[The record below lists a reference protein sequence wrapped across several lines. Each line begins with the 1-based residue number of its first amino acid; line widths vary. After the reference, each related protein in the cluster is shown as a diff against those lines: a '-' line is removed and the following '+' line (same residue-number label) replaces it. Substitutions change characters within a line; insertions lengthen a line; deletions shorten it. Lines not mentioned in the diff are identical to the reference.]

1 MSFLI
6 LHATSEIVHCQI
18 FAGSPPLQIFFFF
31 LRKKGHHKKNTDA
44 IISKEWLAEVQIL
57 ISLFLTN

>member
-18 FAGSPPLQIFFFF
+18 FAGSPPLQFFF
-31 LRKKGHHKKNTDA
+31 LRKKGHKKNTDA